1 MLRCI
6 AGVLTDFAGRYGTP
20 FLLSLGVSEQLTSL
34 VWLAGPISGLI
45 AQPLIGAFIS
55 YDATLSFAILDSRF
69 LSPPVLAL
77 PAKFLAP
84 SHNQQNLPL
93 IRSHGFR

>member
-6 AGVLTDFAGRYGTP
+6 AGMLTDFVGRYGTP

-55 YDATLSFAILDSRF
+55 LRYIPHF
-69 LSPPVLAL
+69 LYPRLANFISPFSWSPGKI
-77 PAKFLAP
+77 PHP
-84 SHNQQNLPL
+84 IP
-93 IRSHGFR
+93 